1 MQWPYC
7 GANHHCILNFEP
19 IKFYGLVESI
29 GLFICQCSGQVVIF
43 EPFFPWYPAIVRA
56 AGGVPVFVT
65 LDPLNNFEIP
75 KLDVLS
81 HAFSDRTK
89 MCIVNTPHNPT
100 GRVARR
106 DELERVA
113 ELCVAHDVVC
123 LSDEVYESCIFR
135 QAAGCLQH
143 IPFSLLPG
151 MAERTISVG
160 SASKLLSVTG
170 WRVGWAISHSPF
182 LLDITATMHS
192 FNTFCAPTPL
202 QHATAFAIDG
212 LLEKHLNES
221 QDKSLDISGVADTFK
236 RNAEK
241 LTEVLQKQCG
251 LDVYPCESGYFVI
264 ADVKSTGSASH
275 HDFKVLTAFSIMH
288 TPRNLVMR
296 SLWLTT
302 GMTGL
307 EFCDRMLNSDARV
320 IAFPMSLFY
329 DSVGKELNSMVRFS
343 ICKSEDY
350 IDTALAELSKIPI
363 LDWCQRH
370 SSK

>member
-1 MQWPYC
+1 M
-7 GANHHCILNFEP
+7 
-19 IKFYGLVESI
+19 
-29 GLFICQCSGQVVIF
+29 IF

-65 LDPLNNFEIP
+65 LDPVNNFEIP
-75 KLDVLS
+75 KFDSLS
-81 HAFSDRTK
+81 DAFSDRTK

-123 LSDEVYESCIFR
+123 LSDEVYESCIFP
-135 QAAGCLQH
+135 QVGGCLLQH
-143 IPFSLLPG
+143 IPLSLLPG
-151 MAERTISVG
+151 MAKRTISVG

-212 LLEKHLNES
+212 LLKNALNGRN
-221 QDKSLDISGVADTFK
+221 DKSLDISGVADTFQ

-241 LTEVLQKQCG
+241 LTGVLQKQCG

-264 ADVKSTGSASH
+264 ADVKSTGPRTHSMIEGAERCFTLHYASTIQLRMVEYH
-275 HDFKVLTAFSIMH
+275 VLM
-288 TPRNLVMR
+288 
-296 SLWLTT
+296 
-302 GMTGL
+302 
-307 EFCDRMLNSDARV
+307 
-320 IAFPMSLFY
+320 
-329 DSVGKELNSMVRFS
+329 
-343 ICKSEDY
+343 
-350 IDTALAELSKIPI
+350 
-363 LDWCQRH
+363 
-370 SSK
+370 